1 MSKNYYLPRTDED
14 KATWLNN
21 FALKLPIYANKYNI
35 TSAEMQDM
43 QSSAQYFDAL
53 LDCNNQFKAYVSSV
67 TAFKNLLRDGAK
79 NGAISELPMP
89 PAAMLPP
96 AVAPG
101 IFARSSAIANRIK
114 ASLNYSTA
122 DGDDLGIEGTQSTV
136 NLNTMKPQLQG
147 RLVAGGHP
155 EIGWKKQGMDG
166 VEIQKMDENGNWQ
179 HLAVDLKPNYIDNSP
194 LPPAGSSA
202 VWRYRAIYLYKDERV
217 GQWSDVLVVTVTG

>member
-21 FALKLPIYANKYNI
+21 FALKLPIYASKYNI
-35 TSAEMQDM
+35 TPEEIQDM

-53 LDCNNQFKAYVSSV
+53 LDYNNQFKAYVSSV

-79 NGAISELPMP
+79 NGTVSEMPMP
-89 PAAMLPP
+89 PAVMLPP

-101 IFARSSAIANRIK
+101 IFARSAAIVNRIK
-114 ASLNYSTA
+114 ASLNYSAA

-136 NLNTMKPQLQG
+136 DVNALKPKLQV
-147 RLVAGGHP
+147 RLVSGGHP
-155 EIGWKKQGMDG
+155 EILWRKQGMDG
-166 VEIQKMDENGNWQ
+166 VEIQKMDEHGQWQ
-179 HLAVDLKPNYIDNSP
+179 FLAIDLKPNYTDNTP

-202 VWRYRAIYLYKDERV
+202 VWQYRAIYRRKDERV
-217 GQWSDVLVVTVTG
+217 GQWSDVLAVTVAG